1 MERNLL
7 DRAIE
12 AISPAAG
19 ARRAEARLRLSALR
33 NAQAMY
39 DGASRGHRTQGRK
52 IGSTSADVE
61 TRMSL
66 RRLRDVS
73 RDMERN
79 NAYAR
84 RGLTVIPTNV
94 VGTGIVP
101 SVRKASSDLVKRK
114 VEALIKSHLDTTDI
128 DYDGR
133 QNYAGLQFTAV
144 RTLARD
150 GEVLAVR
157 YRPKASLKLT
167 VPLQV
172 RLLEADYLDDS
183 KDGPDGNFVNVQGV
197 RYDAAGRRVGYWLF
211 EEHPGNASRAG
222 RSAESK
228 LIPAADVA
236 HLYRIDR
243 PGQTRGVPW
252 LAPGIMT
259 LWDMKDYE
267 EAELIRQKVA
277 ACFAGFETNTNAG
290 QTLAGAA
297 TTKAGTPVD
306 ILEPGMI
313 HRMAP
318 GSEITFATP
327 PQVTGYPDYIRMNL
341 RKVASSLDV
350 PFNEIA
356 SDDSQENFASSRRGY
371 IVFQR
376 VVEVWRWQAV
386 IPQFCDPI
394 GQWFLEAATVP
405 LGGPP
410 RAELDHTPPRRE
422 LISPKEEVPMMRDMI
437 RSGLMT
443 RRETLRSLGY
453 DPEAVEA
460 EFVEENRSA
469 DMVGNSFDSDGRR
482 PVTGPL
488 PDKDTPQ

>member
-1 MERNLL
+1 
-7 DRAIE
+7 
-12 AISPAAG
+12 
-19 ARRAEARLRLSALR
+19 
-33 NAQAMY
+33 MY

-52 IGSTSADVE
+52 IGSTSADGE

-79 NAYAR
+79 NAYAQ

-101 SVRKASSDLVKRK
+101 SVKDASSDLVKRK
-114 VEALIKSHLDTTDI
+114 IEALIRSHLDTAAI

-144 RTLARD
+144 RALARD

-157 YRPKASLKLT
+157 YRPKASLNLP

-172 RLLEADYLDDS
+172 RLLEADYIDDI
-183 KDGPDGNFVNVQGV
+183 KDGTDGQFTDVQGI
-197 RYDAAGRRVGYWLF
+197 RYDAGGRRVGYWLF
-211 EEHPGNASRAG
+211 EEHPGNAFRNG
-222 RSAESK
+222 RKTESK
-228 LIPAADVA
+228 LVPAEDVA

-243 PGQTRGVPW
+243 PGQSRGVPW

-277 ACFAGFETNTNAG
+277 ACFAGFETSANAG

-297 TTKAGTPVD
+297 TTKVGTPVD

-313 HRMAP
+313 HRMPP

-341 RKVASSLDV
+341 RKVASALGV

-371 IVFQR
+371 LVFQR
-376 VVEVWRWQAV
+376 LIEVWRWQSV
-386 IPQFCDPI
+386 IPQFCDRI
-394 GQWFLEAATVP
+394 GRWFLDAATIP

-410 RAELDHTPPRRE
+410 RATLDHTPPRRE

-437 RSGLMT
+437 RSGLMSRT
-443 RRETLRSLGY
+443 ETLRSLGY
-453 DPEAVEA
+453 DPEAVDA
-460 EFVEENRSA
+460 EFVEENRRA
-469 DMVGNSFDSDGRR
+469 DRDGNSFDSDGRR

-488 PDKDTPQ
+488 PDKDTQQ

>member
-12 AISPAAG
+12 ALSPAAG

-33 NAQAMY
+33 QAQAMY

-52 IGSTSADVE
+52 IGSTSADTE

-144 RTLARD
+144 RALARD

-183 KDGPDGNFVNVQGV
+183 KDGPDGDGVNVQGV
-197 RYDAAGRRVGYWLF
+197 RYDAAGRRDGYWLF
-211 EEHPGNASRAG
+211 EEHPGSASRAG
-222 RSAESK
+222 RTPESR

-277 ACFAGFETNTNAG
+277 ACFAGFETNATG
-290 QTLAGAA
+290 PTTLPGS
-297 TTKAGTPVD
+297 TTKAGSPVD

-318 GSEITFATP
+318 GTEITFATP

-376 VVEVWRWQAV
+376 VVDVWRWQAV

-394 GQWFLEAATVP
+394 GRWFLEAATVP

-437 RSGLMT
+437 RSGLQT
-443 RRETLRSLGY
+443 RSETLRSLGY

-460 EFVEENRSA
+460 EYKAENDRS
-469 DMVGNSFDSDGRR
+469 DSSELSFDSDGRR
-482 PVTGPL
+482 PVTGPQ
-488 PDKDTPQ
+488 PDKDPPQ